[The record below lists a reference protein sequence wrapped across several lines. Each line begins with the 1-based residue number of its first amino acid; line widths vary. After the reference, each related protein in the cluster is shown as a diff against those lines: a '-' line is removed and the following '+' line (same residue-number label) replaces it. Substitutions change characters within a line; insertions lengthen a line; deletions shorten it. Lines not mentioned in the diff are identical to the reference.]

1 MKVVIIGNG
10 ISGITA
16 ARHIRKQSEH
26 EILVISGE
34 TEHFFSRTAL
44 MYIYMGHMQYENT
57 KPYEDWFWE
66 KNRIDLKKA
75 WIESIDFDKKSLQTS
90 DNEIIPYDK
99 LILALGSK
107 PNKFGWKGQDLE
119 GVHGMY
125 SFQDLEKLENRSK
138 KIKTGVIVG
147 GGLIGI
153 ELAEMLHSRGQH
165 AILLVRENSFW
176 NNVLPKEESEMVNEQ
191 IRKNGIELRLEQE
204 LDEILGS
211 TEVEAIKTKSG
222 EVINCEFVGLT
233 AGVSPKIEL
242 VKDTKLETDRGI
254 CINEYLETNIEDV
267 YAIGDC
273 VQHRNPPA
281 GRRSLEQIW
290 YTGRIMG
297 RTVANTICNKRE
309 KYDPGVFFNSAKFID
324 LEYQTYGKIPAKPDE
339 GTSTFCWQH
348 MEDEKLVRI
357 NYETVTG
364 KVTGV
369 NTFGIRMRHEIWND
383 WLKNEAAI
391 QNIIG
396 HLDKANFDPEF
407 YKRYENEIITTYN
420 SETGSSVPLRKKKGL
435 FASLFS

>member
-348 MEDEKLVRI
+348 MEDERLVRI

-383 WLKNEAAI
+383 WLKNEATI

-407 YKRYENEIITTYN
+407 YKRYENEIITAYN

>member
-1 MKVVIIGNG
+1 MKIVIIGNG

-66 KNRIDLKKA
+66 KNRIDLKKT
-75 WIESIDFDKKSLQTS
+75 WIESVDFDKKSLQTS

-176 NNVLPKEESEMVNEQ
+176 DNVLPKEESEMVNEQ

-204 LDEILGS
+204 LGEILGS
-211 TEVEAIKTKSG
+211 SEVEAIKTKSG
-222 EVINCEFVGLT
+222 EVIDCEFVGLT
-233 AGVSPKIEL
+233 AGVSPQMEL
-242 VKDTKLETDRGI
+242 IKNTKLETDRGI
-254 CINEYLETNIEDV
+254 CVNEYLETSIKDV

-273 VQHRNPPA
+273 VQHRNPPS
-281 GRRSLEQIW
+281 GRRNLEQIW

-297 RTVANTICNKRE
+297 RTVASTICNKRE
-309 KYDPGVFFNSAKFID
+309 KYNPGVFFNSAKFID
-324 LEYQTYGKIPAKPDE
+324 LEYQTYGKIPVKPDE

-348 MEDEKLVRI
+348 LKDEKLVRI
-357 NYETVTG
+357 NYETETG

-369 NTFGIRMRHEIWND
+369 NTFGIRMRHEVWND
-383 WLKNEAAI
+383 WLKSKATI
-391 QNIIG
+391 QNVIE
-396 HLDKANFDPEF
+396 HLNKANFDPEF
-407 YKRYENEIITTYN
+407 YKRYENEIITAYN

>member
-407 YKRYENEIITTYN
+407 YKRYENEIITAYN

>member
-44 MYIYMGHMQYENT
+44 MYIYMGHMKYEHT

-66 KNRIDLKKA
+66 KNRIDLKKT

-90 DNEIIPYDK
+90 DNEVIPYDK
-99 LILALGSK
+99 LVLALGSK
-107 PNKFGWKGQDLE
+107 PNRFGWKGQDLE

-125 SFQDLEKLENRSK
+125 SFQDLEKLENRSE

-211 TEVEAIKTKSG
+211 SEVEAIKTKSG
-222 EVINCEFVGLT
+222 EMIDCEFVGLT
-233 AGVSPKIEL
+233 AGVSPRIEL
-242 VKDTKLETDRGI
+242 VKNTKLETDRGI

-273 VQHRNPPA
+273 VQHRNPPP
-281 GRRSLEQIW
+281 GRRNLEQIW

-297 RTVANTICNKRE
+297 KTVANTICNKKE

-324 LEYQTYGKIPAKPDE
+324 LEYQTYGKVPAQPDE
-339 GTSTFCWQH
+339 RTSTFCWQH
-348 MEDEKLVRI
+348 IKEEKLVRI
-357 NYETVTG
+357 NYETETG

-369 NTFGIRMRHEIWND
+369 NTFGIRMRHEVWND
-383 WLKNEAAI
+383 WLKNEAKI

-396 HLDKANFDPEF
+396 RLDKANFDPEF
-407 YKRYENEIITTYN
+407 YKRYENEIITAYN
-420 SETGSSVPLRKKKGL
+420 SETRSSVPLRKKKGL

>member
-383 WLKNEAAI
+383 WLKNEATI

-407 YKRYENEIITTYN
+407 YKRYENEIITAYN

>member
-348 MEDEKLVRI
+348 MEDERLVRI

-407 YKRYENEIITTYN
+407 YKRYENEIITAYN

>member
-1 MKVVIIGNG
+1 M
-10 ISGITA
+10 
-16 ARHIRKQSEH
+16 
-26 EILVISGE
+26 
-34 TEHFFSRTAL
+34 
-44 MYIYMGHMQYENT
+44 
-57 KPYEDWFWE
+57 
-66 KNRIDLKKA
+66 
-75 WIESIDFDKKSLQTS
+75 
-90 DNEIIPYDK
+90 
-99 LILALGSK
+99 
-107 PNKFGWKGQDLE
+107 
-119 GVHGMY
+119 
-125 SFQDLEKLENRSK
+125 
-138 KIKTGVIVG
+138 
-147 GGLIGI
+147 
-153 ELAEMLHSRGQH
+153 
-165 AILLVRENSFW
+165 
-176 NNVLPKEESEMVNEQ
+176 
-191 IRKNGIELRLEQE
+191 
-204 LDEILGS
+204 GS

-383 WLKNEAAI
+383 WLKNEATI

>member
-339 GTSTFCWQH
+339 GTNTFCWQH

-383 WLKNEAAI
+383 WLKNEATI

-407 YKRYENEIITTYN
+407 YKRYENEIITAYN

>member
-204 LDEILGS
+204 LDEIWGS

-348 MEDEKLVRI
+348 MEDERLVRI

-407 YKRYENEIITTYN
+407 YKRYENEIITAYN